1 MIKQKYPNAPG
12 FTIVELVVILC
23 VLVILV
29 VITAV
34 SYNALRIRTLGAN
47 TENNAKLLQ
56 KKVQAYFNVSNAYP
70 TAATATTNLNSKT
83 ASKLDGIITLGNPT
97 ATNGERTMRLEL
109 CTAGGTG
116 YRINYWDYD
125 SNTLPATAQI
135 SDGADVS
142 LCTTWVTAT

>member
-1 MIKQKYPNAPG
+1 MIKQKHAITYG

-70 TAATATTNLNSKT
+70 TAATAK
-83 ASKLDGIITLGNPT
+83 
-97 ATNGERTMRLEL
+97 
-109 CTAGGTG
+109 
-116 YRINYWDYD
+116 
-125 SNTLPATAQI
+125 QI
-135 SDGADVS
+135 SIAKQPQS
-142 LCTTWVTAT
+142 